1 MQAAGLFYRWGFL
14 GIPHWLVV
22 PKVIARA
29 CDATLGRLLRSQ
41 PPAQGPIGAT
51 LEIQRQQQME
61 QLEQQMLM
69 ARARDQRRHAQVSV
83 SSSILPFVW
92 INL

>member
-1 MQAAGLFYRWGFL
+1 MYRWGWF
-14 GIPHWLVV
+14 GIHRWLVIPRV
-22 PKVIARA
+22 VARA
-29 CDATLGRLLRSQ
+29 CDATFGRLLRSQ

-69 ARARDQRRHAQVSV
+69 ARARDQRRHAQV
-83 SSSILPFVW
+83 
-92 INL
+92 N